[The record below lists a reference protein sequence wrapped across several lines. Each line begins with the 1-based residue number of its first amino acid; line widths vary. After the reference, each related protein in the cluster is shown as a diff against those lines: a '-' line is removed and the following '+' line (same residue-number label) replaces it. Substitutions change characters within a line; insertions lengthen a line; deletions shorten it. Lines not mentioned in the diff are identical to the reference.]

1 MAASLD
7 GMAMRDDGLPEGT
20 HVQVLTH
27 FKQTWASGFAIAG
40 SEAAD
45 TGTAY
50 LVRRISDNAVLP
62 ASFGA
67 GELRPEPR

>member
-7 GMAMRDDGLPEGT
+7 GLSMRDDSWPEGT
-20 HVQVLTH
+20 PVQVLTH

-40 SEAAD
+40 TEPAT

-50 LVRRISDNAVLP
+50 LVRRVSDNAVLP

-67 GELRPEPR
+67 GELSPEPR